1 MNSLF
6 DFLNQDKSFAR
17 AITGFTA
24 NASQIMIYGL
34 NGSPKSAL
42 IAAGFE
48 RSPRSTLIITA
59 TQEAITHYRTD
70 IETFISDTTVLELP
84 AVDIVTF
91 SADAKSLELA
101 AKRMNVLSI
110 MATGQPVIVLATAE
124 AAMQRVIPLADFLN
138 HRLILTDHGVVD
150 RDDLLSTLVR
160 FGYER
165 TDEVNS
171 AGQFAARGGII
182 DVFPLN
188 QEFPIRLEL
197 FGDEADS
204 LREFDPATQRSVRS
218 VSKVEVLPVV
228 EPEHS
233 GKMADLFEY
242 LPTKATVVFDEP
254 ARIREQMTR
263 ISRENPEIRK
273 QIWDWQRLVVSA
285 QRKNVLYLSLMAQK
299 SPHTEPGEMIS
310 VTMRGVAPYHRQMD
324 LLTEDLREWQAKDAS
339 VVIFMSSREK
349 AAAFSES
356 LAEEGVSVI
365 LGSTDSAPV
374 RGTVLLVSG
383 VINSGF

>member
-242 LPTKATVVFDEP
+242 LPTKATVVFD
-254 ARIREQMTR
+254 
-263 ISRENPEIRK
+263 
-273 QIWDWQRLVVSA
+273 
-285 QRKNVLYLSLMAQK
+285 
-299 SPHTEPGEMIS
+299 
-310 VTMRGVAPYHRQMD
+310 
-324 LLTEDLREWQAKDAS
+324 
-339 VVIFMSSREK
+339 
-349 AAAFSES
+349 
-356 LAEEGVSVI
+356 
-365 LGSTDSAPV
+365 
-374 RGTVLLVSG
+374 
-383 VINSGF
+383 